1 MGSEPWYRTTLRW
14 GQTNLVEIDPARYD
28 DAWWREHWRRT
39 RVQGVIVNAGGIVAY
54 YPSRFPL
61 HHRAEKLGGRD
72 LYGDIVRSA
81 REEGLKVLAR
91 MDSNRV
97 AADFYEAH
105 PDWICLDIEGKPY
118 RQAEKYVTCINSPY
132 YSEYLPEVMEEIISR
147 SQPDGFTDNSWAGIA
162 RGRICY
168 CEHCR
173 SRFRRRCGGE
183 LPRSHD
189 WSDEAYR
196 QWITWNYERRTEI
209 WEMNNSVTTRA
220 GGKDCHWM
228 GMISGDVLNNSN
240 RFIDLR
246 AILSRAAIVML
257 DHQRRNGVDGF
268 EQNTEAGKRLHE
280 LAGWDKLIPE
290 STPQYQLGAPAFR
303 LASMPAAEVRLW
315 SSAAFA
321 GGIQPWWHH
330 IGALHEDRRQ
340 YTTAEPIFRWHEANQ
355 DILID
360 REPQADVGVVWS
372 QRNHDFHGRDM
383 ADDLTMNP
391 YRGATRALDRSG
403 ITYIPVH
410 ADDIAAAAGRFDVL
424 ILPNLAAMSD
434 DQVAAVEVYVG
445 QGGSVI
451 ATSETSLYG
460 EFGERRSDFALGELF
475 GVRRQ
480 EGSHGGKDPPAP
492 NIETHARHSY
502 LRLTPELRSGVYGPR
517 DSTVSAAA
525 GKRHPVLAGLEA
537 ADTIPFGGYLPVV
550 SIHQGVEVLATFIP
564 DFPIYPP
571 ETAWMREPRTDLPAI
586 TARQA
591 ASGGKLVW
599 LVADLDR
606 CFAREDQLEHALLLA
621 NAVRWAL
628 GERSLLS
635 LDGGHGMITASVYR
649 QGTRQIIHLNNRV
662 LLSRVPGRQY
672 DLLPIGPVGVRIR
685 VPAGAK
691 APREV
696 DLRVAGRSVG
706 ATVDGTELA
715 FSVDRILD
723 HEVAT
728 IDWASHRPSAA

>member
-54 YPSRFPL
+54 YPSKFPL
-61 HHRAEKLGGRD
+61 HHRALKLGNRD

-105 PDWICLDIEGKPY
+105 PDWICRDIEGRPY
-118 RQAEKYVTCINSPY
+118 RQADKYVTCINSPY
-132 YSEYLPEVMEEIISR
+132 YGEYLPQVMEEIISR
-147 SQPDGFTDNSWAGIA
+147 SRPDGFTDNSWTGIT
-162 RGRICY
+162 RGNICY

-173 SRFRRRCGGE
+173 TRFEAWCGAA
-183 LPRSHD
+183 LPRRPD
-189 WSDEAYR
+189 WSDEAYG
-196 QWITWNYERRTEI
+196 QWIRWSYQRRVEI
-209 WEMNNSVTTRA
+209 WDLNNRVTTKA
-220 GGKDCHWM
+220 GGDDCRWM
-228 GMISGDVLNNSN
+228 GMISGDVLNNGN
-240 RFIDLR
+240 RFVDLR
-246 AILSRAAIVML
+246 AILSRTAIVML
-257 DHQRRNGVDGF
+257 DHQRRNGIDGF

-303 LASMPAAEVRLW
+303 LASMPPAEVRLW
-315 SSAAFA
+315 SSAGFA

-355 DILID
+355 DVLVD
-360 REPQADVGVVWS
+360 RQPEADVGVVWS
-372 QRNHDFHGRDM
+372 QRNHDFHGRDR
-383 ADDLTMNP
+383 ANDLTMNP

-403 ITYIPVH
+403 IAYVPVH
-410 ADDIAAAAGRFDVL
+410 ADDIAAAAGRFGVL

-434 DQVAAVEVYVG
+434 GQVAAVEAYVAR
-445 QGGSVI
+445 GGSVI
-451 ATSETSLYG
+451 ATSESSLYG
-460 EFGERRSDFALGELF
+460 EFGERRGDFALAGLF
-475 GVRRQ
+475 GVHRQ
-480 EGSHGGKDPPAP
+480 EGSHGGQDAPGP

-502 LRLTPELRSGVYGPR
+502 LRLAPELRAGVYGPV
-517 DSTVSAAA
+517 DATAPAA
-525 GKRHPVLAGLEA
+525 GGERHPILAGLEA

-550 SIHQGVEVLATFIP
+550 SVDEGVEVLATFIP

-571 ETAWMREPRTDLPAI
+571 ETAWMRQPRTDLAAI
-586 TARQA
+586 VARQA

-599 LVADLDR
+599 LIADLDR
-606 CFAREDQLEHALLLA
+606 CFAREDQSEHALLLA

-628 GERSLLS
+628 GGRPLLS
-635 LDGGHGMITASVYR
+635 LEGGLGVITPSVYR
-649 QGTRQIIHLNNRV
+649 KGGRRIVHLNNRL

-672 DLLPIGPVGVRIR
+672 DLVPIGPVTVRLR
-685 VPAGAK
+685 VPEGAV
-691 APREV
+691 APRQV
-696 DLRVAGRSVG
+696 DLRVAGARVPASL
-706 ATVDGTELA
+706 DGGELVFA
-715 FSVDRILD
+715 VDRILD
-723 HEVAT
+723 HEVAVV
-728 IDWASHRPSAA
+728 DWAA